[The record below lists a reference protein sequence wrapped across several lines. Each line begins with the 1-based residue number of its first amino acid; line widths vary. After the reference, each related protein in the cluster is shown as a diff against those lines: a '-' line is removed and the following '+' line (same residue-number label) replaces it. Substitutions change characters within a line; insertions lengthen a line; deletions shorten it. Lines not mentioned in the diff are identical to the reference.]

1 MGGLGANLGS
11 VVEGEEDGAVL
22 LPCGALGDYGI
33 SGVTGAVGGVTL
45 LLEDAE
51 EVIAV
56 IFPSTIY
63 VYGVL
68 RWQGYVRWEC
78 EHGSGGRRYAWAV
91 WQVVGRIGWCDGE
104 DALL

>member
-11 VVEGEEDGAVL
+11 VVKGEEDGTVL
-22 LPCGALGDYGI
+22 LPCGAVGYYGN
-33 SGVTGAVGGVTL
+33 SSVASAVGGVPL
-45 LLEDAE
+45 FLEYAE

-68 RWQGYVRWEC
+68 GWQWYVRW
-78 EHGSGGRRYAWAV
+78 
-91 WQVVGRIGWCDGE
+91 
-104 DALL
+104 

>member
-1 MGGLGANLGS
+1 MGANLGS

-22 LPCGALGDYGI
+22 LPCGALGYYGD
-33 SGVTGAVGGVTL
+33 SGVTSAVGGVSL
-45 LLEDAE
+45 FLEYAE

-68 RWQGYVRWEC
+68 GWQGYDQW
-78 EHGSGGRRYAWAV
+78 
-91 WQVVGRIGWCDGE
+91 
-104 DALL
+104 

>member
-11 VVEGEEDGAVL
+11 VVESEEDGAVL
-22 LPCGALGDYGI
+22 LPVGALGDYGDT
-33 SGVTGAVGGVTL
+33 GVTGAVGGVTL
-45 LLEDAE
+45 FLENAE
-51 EVIAV
+51 EVIVV

-68 RWQGYVRWEC
+68 RWQGYVRWSC
-78 EHGSGGRRYAWAV
+78 EQGSGGRQYVRAM

-104 DALL
+104 DALF

>member
-22 LPCGALGDYGI
+22 LPCGALGYYGNSDI
-33 SGVTGAVGGVTL
+33 TSAVGGVTL
-45 LLEDAE
+45 FLEYAE

-68 RWQGYVRWEC
+68 RWQWYVRW
-78 EHGSGGRRYAWAV
+78 
-91 WQVVGRIGWCDGE
+91 
-104 DALL
+104 

>member
-1 MGGLGANLGS
+1 MGRLGSNLGS

-22 LPCGALGDYGI
+22 LPGGAWGDYGN
-33 SGVTGAVGGVTL
+33 SGVTGAVGGVML

-68 RWQGYVRWEC
+68 RWQGYVRW
-78 EHGSGGRRYAWAV
+78 
-91 WQVVGRIGWCDGE
+91 
-104 DALL
+104 

>member
-22 LPCGALGDYGI
+22 LPCGALGYYGN
-33 SGVTGAVGGVTL
+33 SGVTSAVGGVTL
-45 LLEDAE
+45 FLEYAE

-63 VYGVL
+63 VDGVL
-68 RWQGYVRWEC
+68 GWQWYVRW
-78 EHGSGGRRYAWAV
+78 
-91 WQVVGRIGWCDGE
+91 
-104 DALL
+104 

>member
-22 LPCGALGDYGI
+22 LPCGALGDYGDP
-33 SGVTGAVGGVTL
+33 GVTGAVGRVTL
-45 LLEDAE
+45 FLEDAE
-51 EVIAV
+51 EIVAV

-68 RWQGYVRWEC
+68 RWQGYVWWEC

-91 WQVVGRIGWCDGE
+91 RQVVGRIGWCDGE
-104 DALL
+104 EALL